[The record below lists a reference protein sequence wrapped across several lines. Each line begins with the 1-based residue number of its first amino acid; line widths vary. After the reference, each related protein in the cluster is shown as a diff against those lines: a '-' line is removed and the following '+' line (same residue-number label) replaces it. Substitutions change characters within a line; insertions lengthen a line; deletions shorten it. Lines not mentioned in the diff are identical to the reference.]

1 MDHSPKNPQ
10 EQERIAAAGGWVTN
24 GRVNGVLGVS
34 RSFGD
39 IMYKS
44 FSPEGAASPS
54 DIEGDLAN
62 VWQPNY
68 QVTSLPEVCPSASS
82 LLTLVRPSSLWSS
95 PLTNSSSWPRMVCG
109 RSVPVWRS

>member
-44 FSPEGAASPS
+44 FSPEESLS
-54 DIEGDLAN
+54 HSHIEEDLAN
-62 VWQPNY
+62 VWQSSF
-68 QVTSLPEVCPSASS
+68 QVTSHPEVSS
-82 LLTLVRPSSLWSS
+82 PTPLPSSLSLS
-95 PLTNSSSWPRMVCG
+95 L
-109 RSVPVWRS
+109 